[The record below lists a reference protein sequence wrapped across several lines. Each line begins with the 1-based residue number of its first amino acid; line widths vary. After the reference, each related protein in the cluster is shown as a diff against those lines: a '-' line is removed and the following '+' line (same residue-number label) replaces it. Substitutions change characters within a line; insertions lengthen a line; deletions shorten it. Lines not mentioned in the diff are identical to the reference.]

1 MFASIIIQHNEK
13 TTATLEI
20 QTVDDMINIVK
31 DFRGILTNIIQRKEI
46 QKYKYSRSNK
56 TDVNEYCN
64 IGSKYFSQH
73 NT

>member
-31 DFRGILTNIIQRKEI
+31 DFRGIQHYSAQRDTKI
-46 QKYKYSRSNK
+46 
-56 TDVNEYCN
+56 
-64 IGSKYFSQH
+64 
-73 NT
+73 